1 MSQVSR
7 SQLDDEV
14 ARLQTLLLQAVLRH
28 ESLPGLGHSIEL
40 PDLALVQAD
49 GVTRISTEN
58 FLGSLPIEGL
68 PAGVRVVSPESLH
81 TEACQHGDV
90 KYLAFDSPE
99 RDETEI
105 RLTLKGRI
113 ATCGAGTPTLG
124 LSGLQVTFQRVG
136 DHWEVDTPPAA
147 FAE

>member
-7 SQLDDEV
+7 SQLDEEV
-14 ARLQTLLLQAVLRH
+14 GRLQTLLLQAVLQH
-28 ESLPGLGHSIEL
+28 GSLPGLHHPIEL

-58 FLGSLPIEGL
+58 FHGSLPIAGL
-68 PAGVRVVSPESLH
+68 PDGVRVVSPESLQM
-81 TEACQHGDV
+81 EACEHGDV
-90 KYLAFDSPE
+90 KYLAFDPVE
-99 RDETEI
+99 RDEAKI

-113 ATCGAGTPTLG
+113 ATCGSGAQPLG
-124 LSGLQVTFQRVG
+124 LSGLQVTFHRVG
-136 DHWEVDTPPAA
+136 DHWEVGAPPAA